1 MISTTQIR
9 VRGYHLDVYGHV
21 NNARYL
27 EFLEEARWDLFERHV
42 DQERWQALGL
52 AFFVANISINYRRPA
67 SFGDILEIRTG
78 LERFGNKSATF
89 SQQIFLEGT
98 DTRIADAEITFV
110 LADMKTGKAVPIE
123 GELRAFFEPFCENPA
138 C

>member
-1 MISTTQIR
+1 MISKTEIR

-27 EFLEEARWDLFERHV
+27 EFLEEARWDLFEGHV
-42 DQERWQALGL
+42 DLEQWKGLGL

-67 SFGDILEIRTG
+67 SLGDVLEIRTG
-78 LERFGNKSATF
+78 LTRFGNKSATF
-89 SQQIFLEGT
+89 SQRIVLKGT
-98 DTRIADAEITFV
+98 ETLLADAEITFV
-110 LADMKTGKAVPIE
+110 LADMNTGKAVPIE
-123 GELRAFFEPFCENPA
+123 GELRALFEPFCEKSP